1 MHHFIVGCFA
11 ETASHIPS
19 VQVGMETDVLISGSG
34 PAGLSTA
41 INLTTYGIRPTLI
54 TKYRWVAPTPRA
66 HLTNQRTFEVFRD
79 LGIEADALAQAIP
92 YTKMPNLP
100 FARTL
105 AGQEFGRLRLADT
118 DPRFYDN
125 YWTSSPCIIADLPQ
139 NRLEPILLA
148 HALSRGAKILFETE
162 YLASVQDE
170 EGVTTTVRDRATG
183 EQRTIRSKYLVGA
196 DGGQSPVAAELKL
209 PFVGKAGIAY
219 SANILFEADLSQYV
233 EHRPGVLYFLA
244 RTALDL
250 GGAGFGI
257 LRTIR
262 PWNEWLLIKS
272 YISGQEEAEL
282 TEAKAVELVRSHLGD
297 PTVPIRITSIDPW
310 EQNSLYA
317 TRYSDRRI
325 FCVGDA
331 VHRHIPSNGLG
342 SNTAIQDGYNLAW
355 KLAFVL
361 QGKAGASLL
370 DSYDAERVPVGE
382 QVVKR
387 ATQSLGEYAPILDIL
402 GLANATNPEESVA
415 ILDSMSA
422 DTPEAADRRKK
433 LHEALAVKDHEFN
446 THGVEMNQRYCSG
459 AILADPVA
467 KQVRVPSGEP
477 IDAELFYIPT
487 TSPGARVPHVWLEQ
501 DRRPV
506 STLDLAGKGRFS
518 LLTGSGGEIWTA
530 AAHAA
535 ADRFGI
541 EVACFVIGLG
551 RPVEDPYGEWAEL
564 REVQESGCLLLR
576 PDAHVAWRAHT
587 APSTEAEA
595 IYHMVEALKQ
605 ILSIQ

>member
-1 MHHFIVGCFA
+1 M
-11 ETASHIPS
+11 S

-66 HLTNQRTFEVFRD
+66 HLTNQRTFEIFRD

-92 YTKMPNLP
+92 YTSMPNLP
-100 FARTL
+100 FCRTL
-105 AGQEFGRLRLADT
+105 AGQEFARLRLADN
-118 DPRFYDN
+118 DPEHYGN
-125 YWTSSPCIIADLPQ
+125 YRASSPCIIADLPQ

-148 HALSRGAKILFETE
+148 HALSRGANILFETE

-170 EGVTTTVRDRATG
+170 EGVTATVSDRATG
-183 EQRTIRSKYLVGA
+183 EQRTIRSKYLIGA
-196 DGGQSPVAAELKL
+196 DGGQSRIAAELKL
-209 PFVGKAGIAY
+209 PFVGKAAIA
-219 SANILFEADLSQYV
+219 SSVNILFEADLSRYV

-250 GGAGFGI
+250 GGAGIGI

-282 TEAKAVELVRSHLGD
+282 TEAKAMELVRSYLED
-297 PTVPIRITSIDPW
+297 STVPIRITSIDPW

-331 VHRHIPSNGLG
+331 VHRHVPSNGLG

-355 KLAFVL
+355 KLALVL
-361 QGKAGASLL
+361 QGKAGPSMLY
-370 DSYDAERVPVGE
+370 SYDAERVPVGE

-387 ATQSLGEYAPILDIL
+387 ATQSLEEYAPILEIL
-402 GLANATNPEESVA
+402 GLANVANPEESVA

-422 DTPEAADRRKK
+422 NKPEAATRRKK
-433 LHEALAVKDHEFN
+433 LREALAAKDYEFN
-446 THGVEMNQRYCSG
+446 THGVEMNQRYRSG
-459 AILADPVA
+459 AVLVDLVA
-467 KQVRVPSGEP
+467 KPGCVPSDKA
-477 IDAELFYIPT
+477 IDAELFYLPT
-487 TSPGARVPHVWLEQ
+487 TSPGARVPHAWLEQ
-501 DRRPV
+501 DRKPV

-518 LLTGSGGEIWTA
+518 LLTGTGGEVWA
-530 AAHAA
+530 AAANAA
-535 ADRFGI
+535 TDRFGI
-541 EVACFVIGLG
+541 EVACFAIGLG
-551 RPVEDPYGEWAEL
+551 CQVEDPYGEWAEL
-564 REVQESGCLLLR
+564 REVEESGCLLLR

-595 IYHMVEALKQ
+595 THALMEALKR
-605 ILSIQ
+605 ILIQ